1 MGDEIESESPTE
13 SLDQLKEALMEN
25 QDEKDEERYV
35 VKATPMTVGPS
46 SIETLPTLSE
56 TMNVNEPAPE
66 ENNNVPLEETSPV
79 VENQETDVNI
89 TSSSNI
95 ETQTEDTIPL
105 ADSEK
110 QTEEQVEVVTTTEIP
125 ATPATPTL
133 NKTAEEPEIPSFRE
147 WTEKALEEE
156 EK

>member
-35 VKATPMTVGPS
+35 VKATPMTAGPS
-46 SIETLPTLSE
+46 SVETPPTLSE
-56 TMNVNEPAPE
+56 TKNENEPAPE
-66 ENNNVPLEETSPV
+66 ENNVPLEETIPV
-79 VENQETDVNI
+79 VENQETDIANI
-89 TSSSNI
+89 TSSNI